1 MYSTA
6 NNALKIQIGGAF
18 YHANTPKLSFYDGSE
33 EMFSKFTGHVGA
45 WIGLK
50 NTNTA
55 ILPNVLFH
63 KQGSAQQISAG
74 AMLRFRLREE
84 SRYTGFIRE
93 AAMSIG
99 GYYRVGDAINPCVQF
114 EIGSLAFGFSY
125 DVNISGLTAATSG
138 RGGLEVFLKFT
149 NPNPFRGGS
158 NQPSFYSPSL

>member
-18 YHANTPKLSFYDGSE
+18 YHANTPKLSFYNGSE
-33 EMFSKFTGHVGA
+33 EMFSKFTGHAGA

-55 ILPNVLFH
+55 ILPTVLFH
-63 KQGSAQQISAG
+63 KKGPTQQISAG
-74 AMLRFRLREE
+74 ALLRYRLKEE
-84 SRYTGFIRE
+84 SRYTGFVRE
-93 AAMSIG
+93 VAMSLG
-99 GYYRVGDAINPCVQF
+99 GFYRVGDAVNPTIQF
-114 EIGSLAFGFSY
+114 EIGSLSFGFSY
-125 DVNISGLTAATSG
+125 DVNISGLKAATSG

-149 NPNPFRGGS
+149 NPNPFRGGN